1 MLSKNIIKVEAA
13 GAGKT
18 YGICEEALGLAN
30 EDTSKKKVLILSY
43 TNRGIDSIKTE
54 IRNQNF
60 GVLSKKI
67 EIMTWYRF
75 LLGELIKPYQSVIF
89 DINEV
94 KSIDFSEA
102 YGKIN
107 FKKKGT
113 KERYMN
119 SLRDIRSN
127 VAGELACYIDEKSKG
142 KTIRR
147 IGNIYSHIYI
157 DEVQDMAGYDLNII
171 ELLMKSN
178 ISVTCVGDSKQATFK
193 TNNSAK
199 NKNKSGI
206 YVWDFF
212 REMIQCNIVE
222 IKRNLVSRRFN
233 QQICDFAN
241 DVFPNENNIS
251 TCMDESTEHDGVII
265 LKRSDVNL
273 YYAHF
278 KPTVLRF
285 NCKTLTD
292 SYYAINFGECK
303 GMTFERVLI
312 YPNGVFKDF
321 LLKKK
326 VIGSP
331 QKYYV
336 AATRAKYSIA
346 FVLDV
351 LPKETDWLKK
361 DFLNVGSGRIE
372 IRTYITKIKTKEL

>member
-1 MLSKNIIKVEAA
+1 MLSKNVIRVEAA

-18 YGICEEALGLAN
+18 YGICSEALSLAN
-30 EDTSKKKVLILSY
+30 RDGVDQKILILSY
-43 TNRGIDSIKTE
+43 TNRGIDSIKSE
-54 IRNQNF
+54 IRKQNL
-60 GVLSKKI
+60 GVLSNKI
-67 EIMTWYRF
+67 DIMTWYRF
-75 LLGELIKPYQSVIF
+75 ILGELIKPYQSVIF
-89 DINEV
+89 NINEV
-94 KSIDFSEA
+94 RSIDFSEA

-119 SLRDIRSN
+119 ALRDIRSN
-127 VAGELACYIDEKSKG
+127 VAGELVCYIEEISKG
-142 KTIRR
+142 KNIRR

-157 DEVQDMAGYDLNII
+157 DEVQDMVGYDLNII

-193 TNNSAK
+193 TNNSTK

-206 YVWDFF
+206 NVWDFF
-212 REMIQCNIVE
+212 QEMIQDNVVE

-241 DVFPNENNIS
+241 EVFPNENNIS
-251 TCMDESTEHDGVII
+251 TCMNEPTEHDGVII
-265 LKRSDVNL
+265 LKRSDVGL
-273 YYAHF
+273 YYDYF
-278 KPTVLRF
+278 KPTILRF

-292 SYYAINFGECK
+292 GYYAINFGECK

-326 VIGSP
+326 VIGKP

-336 AATRAKYSIA
+336 AATRARYSIA
-346 FVLDV
+346 FVLDA

-361 DFLNVGSGRIE
+361 EFLDLGSSKIE
-372 IRTYITKIKTKEL
+372 IRKYVVKEYKM

>member
-1 MLSKNIIKVEAA
+1 MLSKNVIKVEAA

-18 YGICEEALGLAN
+18 YGICAEALGLAN
-30 EDTSKKKVLILSY
+30 EDRSKKKMLILSY

-94 KSIDFSEA
+94 RSIDFSEA
-102 YGKIN
+102 YGIIN
-107 FKKKGT
+107 FKRKGT

-127 VAGELACYIDEKSKG
+127 VAGELACYIEEKSKG
-142 KTIRR
+142 KNIRR

-171 ELLMKSN
+171 ELLMKSD

-193 TNNSAK
+193 TNNSTK

-206 YVWDFF
+206 NVWEFF
-212 REMIQCNIVE
+212 QGMIQDNVVE

-233 QQICDFAN
+233 QQICDFAKE
-241 DVFPNENNIS
+241 VFPNENNIS
-251 TCMDESTEHDGVII
+251 TCMNESTEHDGVII
-265 LKRSDVNL
+265 LKRSDVGL
-273 YYAHF
+273 YYDYF
-278 KPTVLRF
+278 KPAILRF

-292 SYYAINFGECK
+292 GYYAINFGECK

-346 FVLDV
+346 FVLDA

-361 DFLNVGSGRIE
+361 EFLNLGSSKIE
-372 IRTYITKIKTKEL
+372 IRKYVTEIKTRML

>member
-1 MLSKNIIKVEAA
+1 MLSKNVIRIEAA

-18 YGICEEALGLAN
+18 YGICAEALGFAN
-30 EDTSKKKVLILSY
+30 EDTSKKKMLILSY
-43 TNRGIDSIKTE
+43 TNRGIDSIKSE
-54 IRNQNF
+54 IKKQNL

-67 EIMTWYRF
+67 NIMTWYSF
-75 LLGELIKPYQSVIF
+75 LLREFIKPYQSVIF
-89 DINEV
+89 DVNEV
-94 KSIDFSEA
+94 RSIDFSEA

-107 FKKKGT
+107 FKRKGT

-127 VAGELACYIDEKSKG
+127 VAGELACHIEERSKG
-142 KTIRR
+142 KNLGR

-193 TNNSAK
+193 TNNSTK

-206 YVWDFF
+206 NVWEFF
-212 REMIQCNIVE
+212 QEMIQDNVVE

-241 DVFPNENNIS
+241 EVFPNENNIS
-251 TCMDESTEHDGVII
+251 TCMNESTEHDGVII
-265 LKRSDVNL
+265 LKRSDVGL
-273 YYAHF
+273 YYDYF
-278 KPTVLRF
+278 KPAILRF

-292 SYYAINFGECK
+292 GYYAINFGECK

-346 FVLDV
+346 FVLDA

-361 DFLNVGSGRIE
+361 EFLDVEKNRIE
-372 IRTYITKIKTKEL
+372 IRKYMIE